1 MNNNK
6 KKESKM
12 IDRTMWFLYNRLG
25 DSGKQAPSIDSIS
38 EMFFNYWK
46 IMNVIDIN
54 TQTLSAIDIYNGL
67 NACYDEHAQSTAK
80 NLYEYGEV
88 PANADYR
95 ISYYERDHEIYDT
108 YANCINLNEVLV
120 EGAEPEFDDTEPFRD
135 ALNEVAFEDIEYEV
149 ESESFTLNEDSI
161 EWYKTVH
168 PSDDK
173 VVNYMYDKGHN
184 LEWDDIDEFLGD
196 KLNDIDDANVDM
208 HISQIRKFMLDR
220 LTNQNINIIDGLE
233 QTETNT
239 NEVQN

>member
-1 MNNNK
+1 
-6 KKESKM
+6 M

-25 DSGKQAPSIDSIS
+25 DSGKQTPNIDSVS

-46 IMNVIDIN
+46 IMNAIDIN
-54 TQTLSAIDIYNGL
+54 TQSLSAIDIYNGL
-67 NACYDEHAQSTAK
+67 STCYDKSARSTAK

-95 ISYYERDHEIYDT
+95 ISYYEQEHEIYDT
-108 YANCINLNEVLV
+108 YANCSNLNEVLI
-120 EGAEPEFDDTEPFRD
+120 EGSDPEFDDTEPFRE

-233 QTETNT
+233 QTKTNT

>member
-1 MNNNK
+1 
-6 KKESKM
+6 M
-12 IDRTMWFLYNRLG
+12 IDRTMWFLYNKLG
-25 DSGKQAPSIDSIS
+25 SPAKEAPSIDVIS
-38 EMFFNYWK
+38 GMFFNYWK
-46 IMNVIDIN
+46 IMNTLGIN

-67 NACYDEHAQSTAK
+67 SACYDKLAQSTAK

-95 ISYYERDHEIYDT
+95 ISYYEQDHEIYDT

-120 EGAEPEFDDTEPFRD
+120 EGADPEFDDTEPFKD
-135 ALNEVAFEDIEYEV
+135 ALEQVVYEDIEYEV
-149 ESESFTLNEDSI
+149 ESETFTLNEDSI

-168 PSDDK
+168 PNDDK
-173 VVNYMYDKGHN
+173 LITYMYDTGEN
-184 LEWDDIDEFLGD
+184 FEWDDIEEFLND
-196 KLNDIDDANVDM
+196 KLNDIDDNNADM

-220 LTNQNINIIDGLE
+220 LANQNINIIDGLE

>member
-1 MNNNK
+1 
-6 KKESKM
+6 M

-25 DSGKQAPSIDSIS
+25 DSGRQTPNIDSIS

-67 NACYDEHAQSTAK
+67 SACYDKTARSTAK

-95 ISYYERDHEIYDT
+95 ISYYEQEHEIYDT
-108 YANCINLNEVLV
+108 YACCSNLNAVLV
-120 EGAEPEFDDTEPFRD
+120 EGMDPEFDDTEPFRE
-135 ALNEVAFEDIEYEV
+135 ALNEVAFENIEYEV
-149 ESESFTLNEDSI
+149 ESETFTLNEDTI

-173 VVNYMYDKGHN
+173 LVTYMYDTGKN
-184 LEWDDIDEFLGD
+184 LEWDDIDDFLRD
-196 KLNDIDDANVDM
+196 KLSDIAHNNANI
-208 HISQIRKFMLDR
+208 HQSTIRKFMLDR
-220 LTNQNINIIDGLE
+220 LANQNINIIDGLE
-233 QTETNT
+233 QTENGMK
-239 NEVQN
+239 EVDPETGELQD

>member
-1 MNNNK
+1 
-6 KKESKM
+6 M

-25 DSGKQAPSIDSIS
+25 DSGRQTPNIDSIS

-67 NACYDEHAQSTAK
+67 SACYDKTARSTAK

-95 ISYYERDHEIYDT
+95 ISYYEQEHEIYDT
-108 YANCINLNEVLV
+108 YACCSNLNAVLV
-120 EGAEPEFDDTEPFRD
+120 EGMDPEFDDTEPFRE

-149 ESESFTLNEDSI
+149 ESETFTLNEDTI

-173 VVNYMYDKGHN
+173 LVTYMYDTGKN
-184 LEWDDIDEFLGD
+184 LEWDDIDDFLRD
-196 KLNDIDDANVDM
+196 KLSDIAHNNANM
-208 HISQIRKFMLDR
+208 HQSTIRKFMLDR
-220 LTNQNINIIDGLE
+220 LANQNINIIDGLE
-233 QTETNT
+233 QTEDGMKEVDPNT
-239 NEVQN
+239 GELQD